1 MYHLRMKHREE
12 YHDVLDAE
20 MNKKNIDEAGAS
32 IDEK

>member
-12 YHDVLDAE
+12 YRDVLDVE
-20 MNKKNIDEAGAS
+20 INKKNIDEAGAP